1 VAISLVRQLT
11 ANTSSSATTLVY
23 TVVSGSEPVAG
34 NLLVLSAV
42 TSGSRTISSIV
53 DSRSNTY
60 ATADL
65 AAFGTSCTGFVAYS
79 MLTTSLQVGDTITIT
94 WSSTANSAVN
104 ISEWSGI
111 ATSSPLDQ
119 HTNNNSIGTNSV
131 STFSVGPTGT
141 TAQADELVIAAFGYV
156 GSNSG
161 TAGSGYTLLTRVQ
174 STGTNRS
181 VHAEYQIVAATG
193 AQTAT
198 MDINVASSGGTGMA
212 IATFKAAAGGT
223 PATANAGVATATG
236 TAYAATGTG
245 MANAG
250 AGVANATA
258 AAYAAI
264 ASGAAGATAGV
275 ATATGTANPA
285 TASGGAVASAGGAA
299 AVAVAYAANA
309 TGSGSATANAGVA
322 ASAATAYA
330 ATATGGATALAG
342 VALAGATAYA
352 PTVAAGAAAA
362 AGMAQALATAYA
374 ASATGGSAGSSAVGA
389 TATLAAANPRGALL
403 AMAGDRAALLSPASP
418 RLAHLDPAPPRA
430 ATLTMP

>member
-1 VAISLVRQLT
+1 MAISLVRQLT

-23 TVVSGSEPVAG
+23 TVVSGSEPVSG

-60 ATADL
+60 AVADF

-79 MLTTSLQVGDTITIT
+79 LLATSLQNGDTITIT

-111 ATSSPLDQ
+111 AASSPLDQ
-119 HTNNNSIGTNSV
+119 HANANSIGTSSV
-131 STFSVGPTGT
+131 STFTVGPTGT
-141 TAQADELVIAAFGYV
+141 TAQADELVVAAFGYV

-181 VHAEYQIVAATG
+181 VHAEYQVVAATG

-212 IATFKAAAGGT
+212 LATFKAAAGGT

-236 TAYAATGTG
+236 TAYAATATG
-245 MANAG
+245 AANAG
-250 AGVANATA
+250 AGVANANAT
-258 AAYAAI
+258 AYAAT
-264 ASGAAGATAGV
+264 ASSGGTPATANAGV
-275 ATATGTANPA
+275 ATATGTAYAA
-285 TASGGAVASAGGAA
+285 TATGAGRATAGVASA
-299 AVAVAYAANA
+299 
-309 TGSGSATANAGVA
+309 
-322 ASAATAYA
+322 ASTAYA
-330 ATATGGATALAG
+330 ATATGAAAATAG
-342 VALAGATAYA
+342 VASATATA
-352 PTVAAGAAAA
+352 RAATATGAASAS
-362 AGMAQALATAYA
+362 AGVAQATATAYA
-374 ASATGGSAGSSAVGA
+374 ATGIVPATMAFVRAGGRVGGVA
-389 TATLAAANPRGALL
+389 QPGGLAAATAY
-403 AMAGDRAALLSPASP
+403 PAS
-418 RLAHLDPAPPRA
+418 RRA
-430 ATLTMP
+430 